1 MGLFP
6 QSAET
11 CATFMY
17 LWEEKTHSLLQQKQS
32 PCFFLV
38 IIFPEKKG
46 MLGSA
51 GIESFP

>member
-6 QSAET
+6 QKLKHVPHS
-11 CATFMY
+11 CTF
-17 LWEEKTHSLLQQKQS
+17 EKKKLTLYYNRI
-32 PCFFLV
+32 V

-51 GIESFP
+51 GIESFPQK